1 MAQIIWGLVG
11 LVKDLDFIQNIFG
24 NYWGF
29 LKDILYLAVFKKMI
43 LASLCRKAFMEVQME
58 LGTAGQRS

>member
-24 NYWGF
+24 NYWGV
-29 LKDILYLAVFKKMI
+29 LKGVLYLTFKKDDSGF
-43 LASLCRKAFMEVQME
+43 SL
-58 LGTAGQRS
+58 